1 MEKETDNKIIENSKK
16 KDSTKKNNISEDDFW
31 NDKMELN
38 IDFTQYNN
46 INNNINIST
55 PNNHNKESIIKDNLI
70 KDPNVSIIIKKV
82 QKMNMNLNNYYNII
96 SKSSKK
102 NKSNSKIK
110 LHYNSSM
117 SNIKS
122 SDLKNE
128 RFSKLYEEGIISM
141 KRREEQSMEA
151 KIKKENEYKKYSY
164 SPLFIKNK
172 RNIKN
177 NGNKKEG
184 KKDIE
189 KIKKEEK
196 TDRIRCNDIYER
208 NKLWKKTIEDKNTK
222 QRLLEKK
229 KTETNIKFK
238 PAIND
243 CIMKTDED
251 FINKNSIEYQAFIDK
266 INFKK
271 NKENIFNVYGKNQR
285 NNIIPKNNIKTNKN
299 KTKNSFGIVNK
310 KNVNN
315 NNIDKIQKINQ
326 NKEMKKL
333 KSFNNRN
340 IFNINNCRKQY
351 GLSDFFNSNYDTLIN
366 NDNDKDGDYI
376 NGFLSSK
383 KVQDYNELYFRQD
396 IFNHPV
402 ELKNGIKQTY
412 FTFNDALLKK

>member
-1 MEKETDNKIIENSKK
+1 
-16 KDSTKKNNISEDDFW
+16 
-31 NDKMELN
+31 
-38 IDFTQYNN
+38 
-46 INNNINIST
+46 
-55 PNNHNKESIIKDNLI
+55 
-70 KDPNVSIIIKKV
+70 
-82 QKMNMNLNNYYNII
+82 
-96 SKSSKK
+96 
-102 NKSNSKIK
+102 
-110 LHYNSSM
+110 M

-122 SDLKNE
+122 SDVKNE
-128 RFSKLYEEGIISM
+128 RFSKLYEEGLISM

-285 NNIIPKNNIKTNKN
+285 NNIIPKNNN

-310 KNVNN
+310 KNANN

-376 NGFLSSK
+376 NRFLSSK